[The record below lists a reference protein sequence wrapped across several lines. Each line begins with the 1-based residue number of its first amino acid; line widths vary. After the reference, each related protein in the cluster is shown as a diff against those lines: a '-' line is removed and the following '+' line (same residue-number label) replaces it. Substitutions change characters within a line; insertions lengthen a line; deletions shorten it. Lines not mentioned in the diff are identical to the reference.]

1 MKIIYKP
8 LKELVI
14 DLTRSERV
22 TFSKFLGLF
31 LGSSFILLSIIFLLF
46 FKMESKS
53 QYELITSNM
62 QNVASKVSS
71 AIIYAHMAGL
81 SINTAN
87 MANFIKYDYALY
99 DKDHNKLIGNINE
112 TIDLS
117 KNLQKIEDSYVL
129 VDSTPRGHLGVYH
142 IVIKENIY
150 SNIITK
156 LTEKLIFFFFLIY
169 SAIAVIGYYLAS
181 LFISPIINERK
192 KLNNFIKDTT
202 HELNTPITAILM
214 STGENAPLTQKNLQR
229 INLSAKRISEIY
241 QDLVYLFLQ
250 DSKKTNSIQN
260 LQIDRIIEQQLEYF
274 HSFCQKKK
282 LIISSDLEPTT
293 LKIDKENFIRLFN
306 NLFSNAIK
314 YNKINGSIDIKL
326 KNNTLIIQD
335 SGIGIKKDR
344 LKDIFNRYYRGTKEQ
359 GGFGIGLNI
368 VYHICKT
375 YKIKIDVDSTE
386 GKGTTFKLKF
396 RD

>member
-1 MKIIYKP
+1 
-8 LKELVI
+8 
-14 DLTRSERV
+14 
-22 TFSKFLGLF
+22 
-31 LGSSFILLSIIFLLF
+31 
-46 FKMESKS
+46 MESRS

-81 SINTAN
+81 SINTAK
-87 MANFIKYDYALY
+87 MANFIKYDYALF
-99 DKDHNKLIGNINE
+99 DKEHRKLIGNIKNR
-112 TIDLS
+112 IDLS
-117 KNLQKIEDSYVL
+117 KKLQKIDDSFVL

-150 SNIITK
+150 HDIITK
-156 LTEKLIFFFFLIY
+156 LTEKLIFYFFLIY
-169 SAIAVIGYYLAS
+169 STIAVIGYYLAS

-214 STGENAPLTQKNLQR
+214 STGKDAPLTQKNLQR

-241 QDLVYLFLQ
+241 KDLVYLFLQ
-250 DSKKTNSIQN
+250 DSNNKPHIEE
-260 LQIDRIIEQQLEYF
+260 LQLDKIIEQQLEYF
-274 HSFCQKKK
+274 QSFSQKKRLTINSK
-282 LIISSDLEPTT
+282 LEPTT
-293 LKIDKENFIRLFN
+293 FKIDKENFSRLFN
-306 NLFSNAIK
+306 NLISNAIK
-314 YNKINGSIDIKL
+314 YNKIGGFINITL
-326 KNNTLIIQD
+326 KDSTLIIED
-335 SGIGIKKDR
+335 GGIGIKKDR

-375 YKIKIDVDSTE
+375 YNIEIEVESQET
-386 GKGTTFKLKF
+386 KGTTFKLKF
-396 RD
+396 KD